1 MRYGDAETRGWRRW
15 VVMGALV
22 CLAAGPALAQK
33 DQRTRSVQ
41 GIVTDA
47 GENPL
52 AKAVVQL
59 KNLKTLQVKS
69 FYTDEQGGYRFHGL
83 DPDQDYELKA
93 EFGNASSGP
102 KKVTSFDS
110 RREVVI
116 NFKLDTQKQ

>member
-1 MRYGDAETRGWRRW
+1 MKAIRTWGLWMA
-15 VVMGALV
+15 VLVIAL
-22 CLAAGPALAQK
+22 LAAAPPGVAQK

-47 GENPL
+47 GESPL

-69 FYTDEQGGYRFHGL
+69 FYTDDQGAYRFHGL

>member
-1 MRYGDAETRGWRRW
+1 MKAIRTWGLWMA
-15 VVMGALV
+15 VLAIAV
-22 CLAAGPALAQK
+22 LAAEPARAAQK

-69 FYTDEQGGYRFHGL
+69 FYTDDQGGYRFHGL

-93 EFGNASSGP
+93 EFGTATSGA

-116 NFKLDTQKQ
+116 NFKLDVQKQ